1 MAEVKHQV
9 HHKSENEYVIERAKD
24 LWEKYGKITTII
36 VAAIIIIAGG
46 FLAYK
51 YLVKEPKEQK
61 AADAIFRAQEYFAQD
76 SLQKALKGDGQFP
89 GFEKIASQ
97 YSGTD
102 AGNLAN
108 FYAGAIALKTG
119 DNNKA
124 IKYLKDFSTDAHQ
137 VQARAYKLLADAYAN
152 AGKNADALS
161 NYKKAA
167 HEFEKDKINSSDYLL
182 MAAYFADRV
191 MNDKKQAEEL
201 FKEVKEKYYNTRA
214 ADEADKYLAQMG
226 IYKTDEK

>member
-9 HHKSENEYVIERAKD
+9 HHRSESEQVIERAKD
-24 LWEKYGKITTII
+24 FWTKYGKITTII
-36 VAAIIIIAGG
+36 AVAIIILGG
-46 FLAYK
+46 GYLAYK

-61 AADAIFRAQEYFAQD
+61 AAEAIWRAEQYFAQD
-76 SLQKALKGDGQFP
+76 SLQKALKGDGQAA

-102 AGNLAN
+102 AGELAN
-108 FYAGAIALKTG
+108 FYAGAISLQLG

-124 IKYLKDFSTDAHQ
+124 IKYLKDFNTDAHQ
-137 VQARAYKLLADAYAN
+137 IQARAYKLLADAYAN
-152 AGKNADALS
+152 AGKNSDALD

-167 HEFEKDKINSSDYLL
+167 NEFETDKANSSEYLI

-201 FKEVKEKYYNTRA
+201 YKEVKKKYPGSSA
-214 ADEADKYLAQMG
+214 SDEADRYLAQMG
-226 IYKTDEK
+226 VYKTDEK

>member
-9 HHKSENEYVIERAKD
+9 RHRSENDDVIERAKD
-24 LWEKYGKITTII
+24 FWTNYGKITTII
-36 VAAIIIIAGG
+36 AAAIIILGG
-46 FLAYK
+46 GYLAYK

-61 AADAIFRAQEYFAQD
+61 AAEAIWRAQQYFAQD
-76 SLQKALKGDGQFP
+76 SLEKALKGDGQAP
-89 GFEKIASQ
+89 GFEKVATQ

-102 AGNLAN
+102 AGELASY
-108 FYAGAIALKTG
+108 YAGVTALRLG
-119 DNNKA
+119 DANKA

-152 AGKNADALS
+152 VGKNSDALS

-167 HEFEKDKINSSDYLL
+167 NEFEEDKLNSSQYLM

-191 MNDKKQAEEL
+191 MNDKKQAESL
-201 FKEVKEKYYNTRA
+201 YKEIKEKYPNTQA
-214 ADEADKYLAQMG
+214 SDEATRYLAQMG
-226 IYKTDEK
+226 VYNVEE